1 MNISVVSRNI
11 GIALL
16 FNAFFMFLSVVVSVL
31 YDFDSAFSPLLLSAV
46 ITFTTGLFPL
56 IFVRTH
62 EEIHI
67 KEGFTIIVLSCIV
80 GRGVY
85 PNKCVV

>member
-16 FNAFFMFLSVVVSVL
+16 FNALFMFMSVVVSVI
-31 YDFDSAFSPLLLSAV
+31 YDFDSAFSPLLLSGV

-56 IFVRTH
+56 IFV
-62 EEIHI
+62 ENFL
-67 KEGFTIIVLSCIV
+67 K
-80 GRGVY
+80 
-85 PNKCVV
+85 